1 MGRILLYLFMF
12 GFFSFIII
20 IGFYMVM
27 RVIKKIDNFFNR
39 KDKSTV
45 KTRTFTKRHPIDDII
60 FNKGKSNVIPDEID
74 FTNSTSITQY
84 GNRIMEVSGELSGY
98 MLSITEGNLIEMA
111 HSELEDIVGWDKGKN
126 LTIDASLKSNFLISY
141 LKDRLIKQ
149 IKDLETKIYHYE
161 SMYSDYDIFIQHAE
175 SKILS
180 INIPNVDDVFE
191 KERYSNIKSNIDM
204 LKHKLLSLKK
214 NKLYHLQG
222 ISQLKSILSIHNKL
236 VMELDNVKQQLLP
249 VLDNRMSLDKLGN
262 LDFNLIKK
270 QLKEID
276 KIKSIKIK

>member
-1 MGRILLYLFMF
+1 MGRILIYLFML
-12 GFFSFIII
+12 GFFSFIIL
-20 IGFYMVM
+20 IGFYMIV
-27 RVIKKIDNFFNR
+27 RVIKKIENFFNR
-39 KDKSTV
+39 KDVSTV
-45 KTRTFTKRHPIDDII
+45 KTRTFTKRHPIDDLIL
-60 FNKGKSNVIPDEID
+60 NKGKSNVVPDMID

-84 GNRIMEVSGELSGY
+84 GNKLMEVSGELSGY
-98 MLSITEGNLIEMA
+98 MLSITDGNLIEMA

-149 IKDLETKIYHYE
+149 IKNLETKIYHYE
-161 SMYSDYDIFIQHAE
+161 SMYSDYDVFINHAE
-175 SKILS
+175 SKINS
-180 INIPNVDDVFE
+180 VKIPNVDDVFE

-204 LKHKLLSLKK
+204 LKNKILSLKK

>member
-1 MGRILLYLFMF
+1 MGRLLIYFFMF
-12 GFFSFIII
+12 GFFSIII
-20 IGFYMVM
+20 FCGFYLVG
-27 RVIKKIDNFFNR
+27 RVLKKIDSIFYR
-39 KDKSTV
+39 KDKATK

-60 FNKGKSNVIPDEID
+60 FNKGKSNVVPDPID

-84 GNRIMEVSGELSGY
+84 GNKIMEVSGELSGY
-98 MLSITEGNLIEMA
+98 MLSITDGNLIEMA
-111 HSELEDIVGWDKGKN
+111 HSELEDIVGWDKGEN

-161 SMYSDYDIFIQHAE
+161 SMYSDYDVFIDNAE
-175 SKILS
+175 SKINS
-180 INIPNVDDVFE
+180 VNIPNVDDVFE

-204 LKHKLLSLKK
+204 LKNKVLSLKK

-249 VLDNRMSLDKLGN
+249 VLDNRTSLDKLVN

>member
-1 MGRILLYLFMF
+1 MGRLLIYFFMF
-12 GFFSFIII
+12 GFFSIII
-20 IGFYMVM
+20 FIGFYLVG
-27 RVIKKIDNFFNR
+27 RVLKKIDSIFNR
-39 KDKSTV
+39 KDKAKK
-45 KTRTFTKRHPIDDII
+45 KTRTLTKRHPIDDII
-60 FNKGKSNVIPDEID
+60 LKRGKSNVVPDVID
-74 FTNSTSITQY
+74 FASSTSITQY
-84 GNRIMEVSGELSGY
+84 GNRVMEVSGELSGY
-98 MLSITEGNLIEMA
+98 MLSITDGNLIEMA
-111 HSELEDIVGWDKGKN
+111 HSELEDIVGWDKGEN
-126 LTIDASLKSNFLISY
+126 LTIEASLKSNFLISY

-161 SMYSDYDIFIQHAE
+161 SMYSDYDVFIDNAE
-175 SKILS
+175 SKINS
-180 INIPNVDDVFE
+180 VNIPNVDDVFE

-204 LKHKLLSLKK
+204 LKNKVLSLKK

-262 LDFNLIKK
+262 LDFDLIKK

>member
-1 MGRILLYLFMF
+1 MGRILIYLFMF
-12 GFFSFIII
+12 GFFSFIIL
-20 IGFYMVM
+20 IGFYMIV
-27 RVIKKIDNFFNR
+27 RVIKKIENFFNR
-39 KDKSTV
+39 KDVSTV
-45 KTRTFTKRHPIDDII
+45 KTRTFTKRHPIDDLIV
-60 FNKGKSNVIPDEID
+60 NKGKSNVVPDMID

-84 GNRIMEVSGELSGY
+84 GNKLMEVSGELSGY
-98 MLSITEGNLIEMA
+98 MLSITDGNLIEMA
-111 HSELEDIVGWDKGKN
+111 HSELEDIFGWYKGKN

-149 IKDLETKIYHYE
+149 IKNLETKIYHYE
-161 SMYSDYDIFIQHAE
+161 SMYSDYDVFINHAE
-175 SKILS
+175 SKINS
-180 INIPNVDDVFE
+180 VKIPNVDDVFE

-204 LKHKLLSLKK
+204 LKNKILSLKK

>member
-1 MGRILLYLFMF
+1 MGRLLIYFFMF
-12 GFFSFIII
+12 GFFSIII
-20 IGFYMVM
+20 FIGFYLVG
-27 RVIKKIDNFFNR
+27 RVLKKIDSIFNR
-39 KDKSTV
+39 KDKTTK
-45 KTRTFTKRHPIDDII
+45 KTRTLTKRHPIDDII
-60 FNKGKSNVIPDEID
+60 LKRGKSNVVPDVID
-74 FTNSTSITQY
+74 FASSTSITQY
-84 GNRIMEVSGELSGY
+84 GNRVMEVSGELSGY
-98 MLSITEGNLIEMA
+98 MLSITDGNLIEMA
-111 HSELEDIVGWDKGKN
+111 HSELEDIVGWDKGEN

-161 SMYSDYDIFIQHAE
+161 SMYSDYDVFIDNAE
-175 SKILS
+175 SKINS
-180 INIPNVDDVFE
+180 VNIPNVDDVFE

-204 LKHKLLSLKK
+204 LKNKVLSLKK

>member
-1 MGRILLYLFMF
+1 MGRILIYLFMF
-12 GFFSFIII
+12 GFFSFIIL
-20 IGFYMVM
+20 IGFYMIV
-27 RVIKKIDNFFNR
+27 RVIKKIENFFNR
-39 KDKSTV
+39 KDVSTV
-45 KTRTFTKRHPIDDII
+45 KTRTFTKRHPIDDLIL
-60 FNKGKSNVIPDEID
+60 NKGKSNVVPDMID

-84 GNRIMEVSGELSGY
+84 GNKLMEVSGELSGY
-98 MLSITEGNLIEMA
+98 MLSITDGNLIEMA

-149 IKDLETKIYHYE
+149 IKNLETKIYHYE
-161 SMYSDYDIFIQHAE
+161 SMYSDYDVFINHAE
-175 SKILS
+175 SKINS
-180 INIPNVDDVFE
+180 VKIPNVDDVFE

-204 LKHKLLSLKK
+204 LKNKILSLKK